1 MTISNHPI
9 PLFTTKSRYV
19 FKMEPKLGH
28 LVKLWEILGCK
39 YRVFVRKPKYRPIS
53 SYIHGSWSILS
64 RPQQNCHLLPFMDI
78 CQQTKPIQSEV
89 LPNMNKTM

>member
-39 YRVFVRKPKYRPIS
+39 YRVWTLVLFENLNIVLYHPIS
-53 SYIHGSWSILS
+53 MDHG
-64 RPQQNCHLLPFMDI
+64 
-78 CQQTKPIQSEV
+78 QS
-89 LPNMNKTM
+89 